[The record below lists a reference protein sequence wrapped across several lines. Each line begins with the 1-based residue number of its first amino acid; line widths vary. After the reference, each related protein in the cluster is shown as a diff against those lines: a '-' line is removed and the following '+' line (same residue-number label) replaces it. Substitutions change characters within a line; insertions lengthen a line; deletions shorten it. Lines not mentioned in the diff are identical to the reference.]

1 MKGTRNTIINAAME
15 HFALKGYAASSIR
28 EICRAAGVT
37 KPVLYYH
44 FRSKE
49 HLYQELMLDL
59 FNQTRKNLLKLSK
72 YRGSL
77 RERLILYVSSE
88 FRNCRKD
95 PNSVR
100 LIFRSMFSPE
110 GEYPR
115 FNYVEEFK
123 REREMI
129 ALFIQ
134 EHTPK
139 MRSSNPEL
147 ISSALMGVMLI
158 RILEYFFTGRPTLSR
173 RTAETL
179 VDLLMPFSSPV
190 TPRIPIGKVKGG
202 RS

>member
-15 HFALKGYAASSIR
+15 LFALKGYAASSIR
-28 EICRAAGVT
+28 EICKTAGVT

-134 EHTPK
+134 QNKPK
-139 MRSSNPEL
+139 MRRLNPEL

-179 VDLLMPFSSPV
+179 VDLLMPFPSAVAPV
-190 TPRIPIGKVKGG
+190 KPLGKAKGG
-202 RS
+202 RL

>member
-1 MKGTRNTIINAAME
+1 M
-15 HFALKGYAASSIR
+15 
-28 EICRAAGVT
+28 
-37 KPVLYYH
+37 LYYH

-134 EHTPK
+134 ENIAENAIVESGIDLQRPDGSHAYSDP
-139 MRSSNPEL
+139 
-147 ISSALMGVMLI
+147 G
-158 RILEYFFTGRPTLSR
+158 ILFYGAADVVPTYCGD
-173 RTAETL
+173 A
-179 VDLLMPFSSPV
+179 
-190 TPRIPIGKVKGG
+190 G
-202 RS
+202 